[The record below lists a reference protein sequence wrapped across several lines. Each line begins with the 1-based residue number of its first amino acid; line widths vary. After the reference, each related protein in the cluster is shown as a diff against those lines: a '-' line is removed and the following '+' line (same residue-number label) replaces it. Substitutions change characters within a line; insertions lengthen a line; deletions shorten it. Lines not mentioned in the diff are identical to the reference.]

1 MNEQLSMFFNTIDL
15 QDRQLAEARLQAG
28 KLNSKIYTFF
38 KIRPGR
44 NFTSSEVYRHLIL
57 VHEFHGP
64 ETSVGRAL
72 TTLSGERYGICLLR
86 KTSVQRIGEYG
97 KPEYA
102 YELK

>member
-1 MNEQLSMFFNTIDL
+1 MTLYDLYFNTTNL
-15 QDRQLAEARLQAG
+15 QDKQLAEARFQAG
-28 KLNSKIYTFF
+28 KLNRIVYDYFLSH
-38 KIRPGR
+38 PG
-44 NFTSSEVYRHLIL
+44 NHTSSEVYRAIS
-57 VHEFHGP
+57 FRGP

-86 KTSVQRIGEYG
+86 KPSVQRIGEYG